1 MIQNTH
7 NAHAPTLT
15 LHEKFLKE
23 GYISSL
29 DVLNQEELSELIQT
43 YNHLESKFSGK
54 IPSFYNSKI
63 HLLVP
68 VLWELLKNKSILDPI
83 TEILGVN
90 VLCLGTSFISK
101 SGFDTKKYVAWHQ
114 DTTYWQL
121 SEPKAVTAWLALT
134 PSKKENGC
142 VVVIP
147 KTHKNPMPHVI
158 DDDDTNNMLGR
169 REKLATPIIETNLV
183 HLELNPGQMS
193 LHDGQIIHGSL
204 ANNSDIPRIGFA
216 MRFIASHISPLKN
229 TVNSATLVSGKNNGA
244 FKLESGPKSF
254 FDLNAQK
261 THKESFRDG
270 MRAIFSHQKN

>member
-7 NAHAPTLT
+7 NAQAPTLT

-29 DVLNQEELSELIQT
+29 DVLNQEELLELIQT

-101 SGFDTKKYVAWHQ
+101 SGLDSKKYVAWHQ

-121 SEPKAVTAWLALT
+121 SEPQAVTAWLALT
-134 PSKKENGC
+134 PSTKENGC
-142 VVVIP
+142 VVVVP
-147 KTHKNPMPHVI
+147 KTHKKAIPHII
-158 DDDDTNNMLGR
+158 DSQDENNMLGR
-169 REKLATPIIETNLV
+169 QEKLASQIDKKNIF

-204 ANNSDIPRIGFA
+204 PNHSRNPRIGFA
-216 MRFIASHISPLKN
+216 MRFIPSKTSPLKG
-229 TVNSATLVSGKNNGA
+229 TINSATLVSGKNIGG
-244 FKLESGPKSF
+244 FKLEPMPESF
-254 FDLNAQK
+254 FHLNAQK
-261 THKESFRDG
+261 SHKDAFRNG
-270 MRAIFSHQKN
+270 MRAIFSNDKN